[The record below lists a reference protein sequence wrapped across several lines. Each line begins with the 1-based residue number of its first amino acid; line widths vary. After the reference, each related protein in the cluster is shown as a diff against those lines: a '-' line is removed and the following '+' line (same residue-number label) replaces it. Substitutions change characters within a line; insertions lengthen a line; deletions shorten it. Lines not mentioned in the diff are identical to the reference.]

1 LICGYHR
8 LRVSIFTDP
17 NRKFIN
23 VDVRAFVKLD
33 AKEPHFG
40 KSSYR
45 LKKFHA
51 TISLIQMLL
60 AHQIVSA
67 YDVINYS
74 DVTSAICS
82 HEYAK

>member
-8 LRVSIFTDP
+8 LGYTIFTDP
-17 NRKFIN
+17 NDKFIN
-23 VDVRAFVKLD
+23 VDVRVFVKSH
-33 AKEPHFG
+33 AEEPHFG

-51 TISLIQMLL
+51 TTSLIQMLLVL

-67 YDVINYS
+67 
-74 DVTSAICS
+74 
-82 HEYAK
+82 